1 MSSGCAPDIDLSL
14 PDLEIELLEDMSPA
28 GPPGFL
34 RLLRRRLRVRLA
46 DGSQSPPFVY
56 DEIDRRAVDAVV
68 LVAHFE
74 RDGQRWVYLRS
85 ALRPPLWFRNPASGR
100 APAHE
105 RGALWE
111 LPAGLVE
118 PEEAGELGVLQAGR
132 RELLEELG
140 FEADEADFR
149 VLGPACWPCP
159 GVLGGKHFFLHIE
172 VQPAARTEPV
182 LDGSVLERF
191 GRVLALP
198 LSKALELCRSGEIA
212 DVQAELGLRRLADL
226 LVVGS
231 HSRSHE

>member
-1 MSSGCAPDIDLSL
+1 MSSGRAPDVDLSL
-14 PDLEIELLEDMSPA
+14 PDLELELLEDLSPA
-28 GPPGFL
+28 DPQGFL

-68 LVAHFE
+68 LAAHFE
-74 RDGQRWVYLRS
+74 RDAEHWVYLRS
-85 ALRPPLWFRNPASGR
+85 ALRPPLWFRNPESGR

-105 RGALWE
+105 RAPNWE
-111 LPAGLVE
+111 LPAGLIE
-118 PEEAGELGVLQAGR
+118 PDEPGELGVLRAAR

-140 FEADEADFR
+140 FEAKESDFR
-149 VLGPACWPCP
+149 ALGPAGWPCP

-182 LDGSVLERF
+182 LDGSVLERY

-198 LSKALELCRSGEIA
+198 LSRALDFCRSGDIS
-212 DVQAELGLRRLADL
+212 DIQTELALRRLAE
-226 LVVGS
+226 VVALGL
-231 HSRSHE
+231 HSRSRE

>member
-1 MSSGCAPDIDLSL
+1 MSSGRAPDVDLSL
-14 PDLEIELLEDMSPA
+14 PDLELELLEDLSPG
-28 GPPGFL
+28 GPQGFL

-46 DGSQSPPFVY
+46 DGSESPPFVY

-74 RDGQRWVYLRS
+74 RDGQCWVYLRS
-85 ALRPPLWFRNPASGR
+85 ALRPPLWFRNPESGR

-105 RGALWE
+105 RAPLWE
-111 LPAGLVE
+111 LPAGLIE
-118 PEEAGELGVLQAGR
+118 PEEAGELGVLRAGR

-140 FEADEADFR
+140 FEANEADFR
-149 VLGPACWPCP
+149 VLGPASWPCP
-159 GVLGGKHFFLHIE
+159 GVLGSKHYYLHIE
-172 VQPAARTEPV
+172 VQPDARSEPV

-212 DVQAELGLRRLADL
+212 DVQAELGLRRLADI
-226 LVVGS
+226 VAVGT
-231 HSRSHE
+231 HFRSGE